1 LIIEENFANI
11 SFGPFPL
18 NSPFWKK
25 VEHKNIDNLFYEP
38 RIEIL
43 MRRVRDSIH
52 DYIDLDAL
60 ESSLVDTEPFQRLRW
75 IKQLG
80 SANLVYPGAN
90 HTRLEHSIGVSHL
103 AKQMASQSE
112 VPKDEINLVS
122 IAGLL
127 HDLGHSP
134 YSHLADELPFGKDHV
149 EVTQDIIKS
158 SKISDIFNDEGIDSS
173 EVCSLIKG
181 NHKYGSLIS
190 GDIDGDRLDYLIRD
204 SHYTG
209 VKTGVDTGRLVTKM
223 SFVEN
228 ELVIGES
235 SLPVVETFLTS
246 RSIMFPTV
254 YFHPFSRGA
263 ELMLARATTAA
274 IDKDSFSYDSFVS
287 FTDHKFLSE
296 LNLSGGL
303 SKKLVNDFEKRRI
316 TKRVVSLTKD
326 KTEEMGISK
335 SDVEDL
341 ESSIAEKLDIKPS
354 EIFMDLPPLK
364 VVPTMKV
371 KILKEDGTLD
381 YASNMSTITK
391 SLYEAQFDHWRCRI
405 YAPPEKSKQ
414 ALEVANR
421 ELGI

>member
-1 LIIEENFANI
+1 
-11 SFGPFPL
+11 
-18 NSPFWKK
+18 
-25 VEHKNIDNLFYEP
+25 
-38 RIEIL
+38 

-52 DYIDLDAL
+52 DYIDLNEL
-60 ESSLVDTEPFQRLRW
+60 ESSLVDTEPYQRLRW

-103 AKQMASQSE
+103 AKQMAIQSG
-112 VPKDEINLVS
+112 VPDDEMHLVS

-149 EVTQDIIKS
+149 EVTQDIIKDS
-158 SKISDIFNDEGIDSS
+158 QISEIFHKQGIETNEICD
-173 EVCSLIKG
+173 LIKG

-190 GDIDGDRLDYLIRD
+190 GDIDADRLDYLIRD

-209 VKTGVDTGRLVTKM
+209 VKTGVDTGRLITKM
-223 SFVEN
+223 SFSSN

-235 SLPVVETFLTS
+235 CLPVVETFLTS

-263 ELMLARATTAA
+263 ELMLARATKSA
-274 IDKDSFSYDSFVS
+274 IDGGNFSYEEFTSY
-287 FTDHKFLSE
+287 TDHTFLSK
-296 LNLSGGL
+296 LNLAGGL
-303 SKKLVNDFEKRRI
+303 SKNLVNDFEKRRI
-316 TKRVVSLTKD
+316 IKRAVSITKD
-326 KTEEMGISK
+326 ETEEMGITK
-335 SDVEDL
+335 SDIETL
-341 ESSIAEKLDIKPS
+341 ENSIAGKLDIESS

-364 VVPTMKV
+364 VVPAMKV

-391 SLYEAQFDHWRCRI
+391 SLYEAQFDHWRCRL
-405 YAPPEKSKQ
+405 YGPSKLSEQ
-414 ALEVANR
+414 VSKIAKR

>member
-1 LIIEENFANI
+1 M
-11 SFGPFPL
+11 
-18 NSPFWKK
+18 
-25 VEHKNIDNLFYEP
+25 NLVSS
-38 RIEIL
+38 IL

-52 DYIDLDAL
+52 DYIDLNEL
-60 ESSLVDTEPFQRLRW
+60 ESSLVDTEPYQRLRW

-103 AKQMASQSE
+103 AKQMAIQSG
-112 VPKDEINLVS
+112 VPDDEMHLVS

-149 EVTQDIIKS
+149 EVTQDIIKDS
-158 SKISDIFNDEGIDSS
+158 QISEIFHKQGIETNEICD
-173 EVCSLIKG
+173 LIKG

-190 GDIDGDRLDYLIRD
+190 GDIDADRLDYLIRD

-209 VKTGVDTGRLVTKM
+209 VKTGVDTGRLITKM
-223 SFVEN
+223 SFSSN

-235 SLPVVETFLTS
+235 CLPVVETFLTS

-263 ELMLARATTAA
+263 ELMLARATKSA
-274 IDKDSFSYDSFVS
+274 INGGNFSYEEFTSY
-287 FTDHKFLSE
+287 TDHTFLSK
-296 LNLSGGL
+296 LNLAGGL
-303 SKKLVNDFEKRRI
+303 SKNLVNDFEKRRI
-316 TKRVVSLTKD
+316 IKRAVSITKD
-326 KTEEMGISK
+326 ETEEMGITK
-335 SDVEDL
+335 SDIETL
-341 ESSIAEKLDIKPS
+341 ENSIAGKLDIESS

-364 VVPTMKV
+364 VVPAMKV

-391 SLYEAQFDHWRCRI
+391 SLYEAQFDHWRCRL
-405 YAPPEKSKQ
+405 YGPSKLSEQ
-414 ALEVANR
+414 VSKIAKR

>member
-1 LIIEENFANI
+1 
-11 SFGPFPL
+11 
-18 NSPFWKK
+18 
-25 VEHKNIDNLFYEP
+25 
-38 RIEIL
+38 

-52 DYIDLDAL
+52 DYIDLDEL

-75 IKQLG
+75 VKQLG

-103 AKQMASQSE
+103 VKQMASQSD
-112 VPKDEINLVS
+112 VPNDEISLVS
-122 IAGLL
+122 VAGLL

-134 YSHLADELPFGKDHV
+134 YSHLADVLPFGKDHV
-149 EVTQDIIKS
+149 EVTQDIINS
-158 SKISDIFNDEGIDSS
+158 SQISNIFREHGVDTN
-173 EVCSLIKG
+173 EVCNLIKG
-181 NHKYGSLIS
+181 DHKYGSLIS
-190 GDIDGDRLDYLIRD
+190 GDVDGDRLDYLTRD

-223 SFVEN
+223 SITDG

-235 SLPVVETFLTS
+235 GLPVVETFLTS

-274 IDKDSFSYDSFVS
+274 IDNEIFTYDSFVS

-296 LNLSGGL
+296 LNSAGGL
-303 SKKLVNDFEKRRI
+303 SQKLVNDFEKRHI
-316 TKRVVSLTKD
+316 TKRVVSITKD
-326 KTEEMGISK
+326 KTEEMGITNV
-335 SDVEDL
+335 DVADIEL
-341 ESSIAEKLDIKPS
+341 SIAQKLNIDSS
-354 EIFMDLPPLK
+354 EVFVDLPPSK
-364 VVPTMKV
+364 VVPDMKV

-381 YASNMSTITK
+381 YASNLSTITK
-391 SLYEAQFDHWRCRI
+391 NLYEAQFDHWRCRI
-405 YAPPEKSKQ
+405 YAPPKLSSQ
-414 ALEVANR
+414 ATEVANR

>member
-1 LIIEENFANI
+1 M
-11 SFGPFPL
+11 
-18 NSPFWKK
+18 
-25 VEHKNIDNLFYEP
+25 NLVSSE
-38 RIEIL
+38 L

-52 DYIDLDAL
+52 DYIDLDEL
-60 ESSLVDTEPFQRLRW
+60 ESSLVDTEPYQRLRW
-75 IKQLG
+75 VKQLG

-103 AKQMASQSE
+103 VKQMASQSD
-112 VPKDEINLVS
+112 VPKDEIPLVS
-122 IAGLL
+122 VAGLL

-149 EVTQDIIKS
+149 EVTQDIINS
-158 SKISDIFNDEGIDSS
+158 SQISDILSDQGLDIN
-173 EVCSLIKG
+173 EVCNLIKG
-181 NHKYGSLIS
+181 DHKYGSLIS
-190 GDIDGDRLDYLIRD
+190 GDIDGDRLDYLMRD

-223 SFVEN
+223 SIADN

-235 SLPVVETFLTS
+235 GLPVVETFLTS

-274 IDKDSFSYDSFVS
+274 IDNDVFTYDSFVS

-296 LNLSGGL
+296 LNLAGGL
-303 SKKLVNDFEKRRI
+303 SQKLVNDFEKRNI
-316 TKRVVSLTKD
+316 TKRVVSITKD

-335 SDVEDL
+335 LDVEDL
-341 ESSIAEKLDIKPS
+341 ELSIAQKLDIDS
-354 EIFMDLPPLK
+354 SQIFMDLPPLK
-364 VVPTMKV
+364 VVPAMKV
-371 KILKEDGTLD
+371 KILKEDGNLD

-405 YAPPEKSKQ
+405 YAPSKLSDQ
-414 ALEVANR
+414 ASEVASR

>member
-1 LIIEENFANI
+1 M
-11 SFGPFPL
+11 
-18 NSPFWKK
+18 
-25 VEHKNIDNLFYEP
+25 NLVSS
-38 RIEIL
+38 IL

-52 DYIDLDAL
+52 DYIDLDDL
-60 ESSLVDTEPFQRLRW
+60 ESSLVDTEPYQRLRW

-103 AKQMASQSE
+103 SKQMAIQSG
-112 VPKDEINLVS
+112 VPNDEIHLIS

-149 EVTQDIIKS
+149 EVTQDIINDS
-158 SKISDIFNDEGIDSS
+158 QISDIFHKQGIDTN
-173 EVCSLIKG
+173 EICNLIKG

-209 VKTGVDTGRLVTKM
+209 VKTGVDAGRLITKM
-223 SFVEN
+223 SFSNN

-235 SLPVVETFLTS
+235 GLPVVETFLTS

-263 ELMLARATTAA
+263 ELMLARATKSA
-274 IDKDSFSYDSFVS
+274 INADNFSYEEFVS
-287 FTDHKFLSE
+287 YTDHKFLSE
-296 LNLSGGL
+296 LNLAGGL
-303 SKKLVNDFEKRRI
+303 SEKLVNNFEKRHI
-316 TKRVVSLTKD
+316 IKRAVSITKD
-326 KTEEMGISK
+326 KTEEMGITK
-335 SDVEDL
+335 SDIETL
-341 ESSIAEKLDIKPS
+341 EASIASKLDINSS

-364 VVPTMKV
+364 VVPAMKV

-405 YAPPEKSKQ
+405 YGPSILSDQVSKI
-414 ALEVANR
+414 AER

>member
-1 LIIEENFANI
+1 M
-11 SFGPFPL
+11 
-18 NSPFWKK
+18 
-25 VEHKNIDNLFYEP
+25 NLVSSE
-38 RIEIL
+38 L

-52 DYIDLDAL
+52 DYIDLDEL
-60 ESSLVDTEPFQRLRW
+60 ESSLVDTEPYQRLRW

-103 AKQMASQSE
+103 VKQMASQSD
-112 VPKDEINLVS
+112 VPKDEIPLVS

-149 EVTQDIIKS
+149 EVTQDIINS
-158 SKISDIFNDEGIDSS
+158 SQISDILSDQGLDIN
-173 EVCSLIKG
+173 EVCNLIKG
-181 NHKYGSLIS
+181 DHKYGSLIS
-190 GDIDGDRLDYLIRD
+190 GDIDGDRLDYLMRD

-223 SFVEN
+223 SITDN

-235 SLPVVETFLTS
+235 GLPVVETFLTS

-263 ELMLARATTAA
+263 ELMLARATSAA
-274 IDKDSFSYDSFVS
+274 IDNDVFTYDSFVS

-296 LNLSGGL
+296 LNLAGGL
-303 SKKLVNDFEKRRI
+303 SQKLVNDFEKRNI
-316 TKRVVSLTKD
+316 TKRVVSITKD

-341 ESSIAEKLDIKPS
+341 ELSIAQKLDIDS
-354 EIFMDLPPLK
+354 SQIFMDLPPFK
-364 VVPTMKV
+364 VVPAMKV

-405 YAPPEKSKQ
+405 YAPSKLSVQ
-414 ALEVANR
+414 ATEVASR

>member
-1 LIIEENFANI
+1 M
-11 SFGPFPL
+11 
-18 NSPFWKK
+18 
-25 VEHKNIDNLFYEP
+25 NLVSSE
-38 RIEIL
+38 L

-52 DYIDLDAL
+52 DYIDLDEL
-60 ESSLVDTEPFQRLRW
+60 ESSLVDTEPYQRLRW

-103 AKQMASQSE
+103 VKQMASQSD
-112 VPKDEINLVS
+112 VPKDEIPLVS
-122 IAGLL
+122 VAGLL

-149 EVTQDIIKS
+149 EVTQDIINS
-158 SKISDIFNDEGIDSS
+158 SQISDILSDQGLDIN
-173 EVCSLIKG
+173 EVCNLIKG
-181 NHKYGSLIS
+181 DHKYGSLIS
-190 GDIDGDRLDYLIRD
+190 GDIDGDCLDYLMRD

-223 SFVEN
+223 SIADN

-235 SLPVVETFLTS
+235 GLPVVETFLTS

-263 ELMLARATTAA
+263 ELMLARATSAA
-274 IDKDSFSYDSFVS
+274 IDNDVFTYDSFVS

-296 LNLSGGL
+296 LNLAGGL
-303 SKKLVNDFEKRRI
+303 PQKLVNDFEKRNI
-316 TKRVVSLTKD
+316 TKRVVSITKD

-341 ESSIAEKLDIKPS
+341 ELSIAQKLDIDS
-354 EIFMDLPPLK
+354 SQIFMDLPPLK
-364 VVPTMKV
+364 VVPAMKV

-405 YAPPEKSKQ
+405 YAPSKLSVQ
-414 ALEVANR
+414 ATEVANR

>member
-1 LIIEENFANI
+1 M
-11 SFGPFPL
+11 
-18 NSPFWKK
+18 
-25 VEHKNIDNLFYEP
+25 NLVSSE
-38 RIEIL
+38 L

-52 DYIDLDAL
+52 DYIDLDEL
-60 ESSLVDTEPFQRLRW
+60 ESSLVDTEPYQRLRW

-103 AKQMASQSE
+103 VKQMASQSD
-112 VPKDEINLVS
+112 VPKDEIPLVS

-149 EVTQDIIKS
+149 EVTQDIINS
-158 SKISDIFNDEGIDSS
+158 SQISDILSDQGLDIN
-173 EVCSLIKG
+173 EVCNLIKG
-181 NHKYGSLIS
+181 DHKYGSLIS
-190 GDIDGDRLDYLIRD
+190 GDIDGDRLDYLMRD

-223 SFVEN
+223 SISDN

-235 SLPVVETFLTS
+235 GLPVVETFLTS

-274 IDKDSFSYDSFVS
+274 IDNDVFTYDSFVS

-296 LNLSGGL
+296 LNLAGGL
-303 SKKLVNDFEKRRI
+303 SQKLVNDFEKRNI
-316 TKRVVSLTKD
+316 TKRVVSITKD

-341 ESSIAEKLDIKPS
+341 ELSIAQKLDIES
-354 EIFMDLPPLK
+354 SQIFMDLPPFK
-364 VVPTMKV
+364 VVPAMKV
-371 KILKEDGTLD
+371 KILKEDGNLD

-405 YAPPEKSKQ
+405 YAPSKMSDR
-414 ALEVANR
+414 ATEIASR

>member
-1 LIIEENFANI
+1 M
-11 SFGPFPL
+11 
-18 NSPFWKK
+18 
-25 VEHKNIDNLFYEP
+25 NLVSS
-38 RIEIL
+38 IL

-52 DYIDLDAL
+52 DYIDLDDL
-60 ESSLVDTEPFQRLRW
+60 ESSLVDTEPYQRLRW

-103 AKQMASQSE
+103 AKQMAIQSE
-112 VPKDEINLVS
+112 VPDDEIHLVS

-149 EVTQDIIKS
+149 EVTQDIVNDS
-158 SKISDIFNDEGIDSS
+158 QISDIFHKQGIETNEICD
-173 EVCSLIKG
+173 LIKG

-209 VKTGVDTGRLVTKM
+209 VKTGVDTGRLITKM
-223 SFVEN
+223 SFSNN

-263 ELMLARATTAA
+263 ELMLARATKSA
-274 IDKDSFSYDSFVS
+274 INGSHFSYDEFISY
-287 FTDHKFLSE
+287 TDHKFLSE
-296 LNLSGGL
+296 LNLAGGL
-303 SKKLVNDFEKRRI
+303 SKKLVNNFEKRHI
-316 TKRVVSLTKD
+316 IKRAVSITKD
-326 KTEEMGISK
+326 KTEEMGITK
-335 SDVEDL
+335 SDIEAL
-341 ESSIAEKLDIKPS
+341 ETSIANKLDIDSS

-364 VVPTMKV
+364 VVPAMKV

-405 YAPPEKSKQ
+405 YGPSKLSDQ
-414 ALEVANR
+414 VSKIAEQ

>member
-1 LIIEENFANI
+1 M
-11 SFGPFPL
+11 
-18 NSPFWKK
+18 
-25 VEHKNIDNLFYEP
+25 NLVSS
-38 RIEIL
+38 IL

-52 DYIDLDAL
+52 DYIDLDEL
-60 ESSLVDTEPFQRLRW
+60 ESSLVDTEPYQRLRW

-103 AKQMASQSE
+103 AKQMAIQSE
-112 VPKDEINLVS
+112 VPDDEIHLVS

-149 EVTQDIIKS
+149 EVTQDIVNDS
-158 SKISDIFNDEGIDSS
+158 QISDIFHKQGIETNEICD
-173 EVCSLIKG
+173 LIKG

-209 VKTGVDTGRLVTKM
+209 VKTGVDTGRLITKM
-223 SFVEN
+223 SFSNN

-263 ELMLARATTAA
+263 ELMLARATKST
-274 IDKDSFSYDSFVS
+274 INGSHFSYDEFISY
-287 FTDHKFLSE
+287 TDHKFLSE
-296 LNLSGGL
+296 LNLAGGL
-303 SKKLVNDFEKRRI
+303 SKKLVNNFEKRHI
-316 TKRVVSLTKD
+316 IKRAVSITKD
-326 KTEEMGISK
+326 KTEEMGITK
-335 SDVEDL
+335 SDIEAL
-341 ESSIAEKLDIKPS
+341 ETSIANKLDIDSS

-364 VVPTMKV
+364 VVPAMKV

-405 YAPPEKSKQ
+405 YGPSKLSDQ
-414 ALEVANR
+414 VSKIAEQ

>member
-1 LIIEENFANI
+1 M
-11 SFGPFPL
+11 
-18 NSPFWKK
+18 
-25 VEHKNIDNLFYEP
+25 NLVSSE
-38 RIEIL
+38 L

-52 DYIDLDAL
+52 DYIDLDDL
-60 ESSLVDTEPFQRLRW
+60 ESSLVDTEPYQRLRW

-103 AKQMASQSE
+103 VKQMASQSD
-112 VPKDEINLVS
+112 VPKDEIPLVS

-149 EVTQDIIKS
+149 EVTQDIINS
-158 SKISDIFNDEGIDSS
+158 SQISDILSDQGLDIN
-173 EVCSLIKG
+173 EVCNLIKG
-181 NHKYGSLIS
+181 DHKYGSLIS
-190 GDIDGDRLDYLIRD
+190 GDIDGDRLDYLMRD

-223 SFVEN
+223 SIADN

-235 SLPVVETFLTS
+235 GLPVVETFLTS

-263 ELMLARATTAA
+263 ELMLARATSAA
-274 IDKDSFSYDSFVS
+274 IDNDVFTYDSFVS

-296 LNLSGGL
+296 LNLAGGL
-303 SKKLVNDFEKRRI
+303 PQKLVNDFEKRNI
-316 TKRVVSLTKD
+316 TKRVVSITKD

-341 ESSIAEKLDIKPS
+341 ELSIAQKLDIDS
-354 EIFMDLPPLK
+354 SQIFMDLPPLK
-364 VVPTMKV
+364 VVPAMKV

-405 YAPPEKSKQ
+405 YAPSKLSVQ
-414 ALEVANR
+414 ATEVANR

>member
-1 LIIEENFANI
+1 M
-11 SFGPFPL
+11 
-18 NSPFWKK
+18 
-25 VEHKNIDNLFYEP
+25 NLVSSE
-38 RIEIL
+38 L

-52 DYIDLDAL
+52 DYIDLDEL
-60 ESSLVDTEPFQRLRW
+60 ESSLVDTEPYQRLRW

-103 AKQMASQSE
+103 VKQMASQSD
-112 VPKDEINLVS
+112 VPKDEIPLVS

-149 EVTQDIIKS
+149 EVTQDIINS
-158 SKISDIFNDEGIDSS
+158 SQISDILSDQGLDIN
-173 EVCSLIKG
+173 EVCNLIKG
-181 NHKYGSLIS
+181 DHKYGSLIS
-190 GDIDGDRLDYLIRD
+190 GDIDGDRLDYLMRD

-223 SFVEN
+223 SISDN

-235 SLPVVETFLTS
+235 GLPVVETFLTS

-274 IDKDSFSYDSFVS
+274 IDNDVFTYDSFVS

-296 LNLSGGL
+296 LNLAGGL
-303 SKKLVNDFEKRRI
+303 SQKLVNDFEKRNI
-316 TKRVVSLTKD
+316 TKRVISITKD

-341 ESSIAEKLDIKPS
+341 EQSIAQKLDIDS
-354 EIFMDLPPLK
+354 SQIFMDLPPFK
-364 VVPTMKV
+364 VVPAMKV

-405 YAPPEKSKQ
+405 YAPSKLSDR
-414 ALEVANR
+414 ASEIASR

>member
-1 LIIEENFANI
+1 M
-11 SFGPFPL
+11 
-18 NSPFWKK
+18 
-25 VEHKNIDNLFYEP
+25 NLVSRE
-38 RIEIL
+38 L

-52 DYIDLDAL
+52 DYIDLDDL
-60 ESSLVDTEPFQRLRW
+60 ESSLVDTQPYQRLRW

-103 AKQMASQSE
+103 AKQMASQSG
-112 VPKDEINLVS
+112 VSRDEIHLLS

-149 EVTQDIIKS
+149 EVTQDIIRN
-158 SKISDIFNDEGIDSS
+158 SKISDIFYDEGINVK
-173 EVCSLIKG
+173 EICNLIRG
-181 NHKYGSLIS
+181 DHKYGSLIS
-190 GDIDGDRLDYLIRD
+190 GDIDGDRLDYLMRD

-223 SFVEN
+223 SILDN

-235 SLPVVETFLTS
+235 GLPVVETFLTS

-274 IDKDSFSYDSFVS
+274 IANNSFSYESFVS
-287 FTDHKFLSE
+287 FTDHRFLSE
-296 LNLSGGL
+296 LDSAGNL
-303 SKKLVNDFEKRRI
+303 SKKLVNDFENRRI
-316 TKRVVSLTKD
+316 IKRVVSLTKD
-326 KTEEMGISK
+326 ETEEMGISK
-335 SDVEDL
+335 SDIETL
-341 ESSIAEKLDIKPS
+341 ESSIAEKLDIEPS
-354 EIFMDLPPLK
+354 EIFMDMPPLK
-364 VVPTMKV
+364 VVPAMKV

-405 YAPPEKSKQ
+405 YAPPKMSKQ
-414 ALEVANR
+414 ASEVAKR

>member
-1 LIIEENFANI
+1 M
-11 SFGPFPL
+11 
-18 NSPFWKK
+18 
-25 VEHKNIDNLFYEP
+25 NLVSS
-38 RIEIL
+38 IL

-52 DYIDLDAL
+52 DYIDLDDL
-60 ESSLVDTEPFQRLRW
+60 ESSLVDTDPYQRLRW

-103 AKQMASQSE
+103 SKQMAIQSG
-112 VPKDEINLVS
+112 VPNDEIHLIS

-149 EVTQDIIKS
+149 EVTQDIINDS
-158 SKISDIFNDEGIDSS
+158 QISDIFHKQGIDTN
-173 EVCSLIKG
+173 EICNLIKG

-209 VKTGVDTGRLVTKM
+209 VKTGVDAGRLITKM
-223 SFVEN
+223 SFSNN

-235 SLPVVETFLTS
+235 GLPVVETFLTS

-263 ELMLARATTAA
+263 ELMLARATKSA
-274 IDKDSFSYDSFVS
+274 INADNFSYEEFVS
-287 FTDHKFLSE
+287 YTDHKFLSE
-296 LNLSGGL
+296 LNLAGGL
-303 SKKLVNDFEKRRI
+303 SEKLVNNFEKRHI
-316 TKRVVSLTKD
+316 IKRAVSITKD
-326 KTEEMGISK
+326 KTEEMGITK
-335 SDVEDL
+335 SDIETL
-341 ESSIAEKLDIKPS
+341 EASIASKLDINSS

-364 VVPTMKV
+364 VVPAMKV

-405 YAPPEKSKQ
+405 YGPSRLSDQVSKI
-414 ALEVANR
+414 AER

>member
-1 LIIEENFANI
+1 
-11 SFGPFPL
+11 
-18 NSPFWKK
+18 
-25 VEHKNIDNLFYEP
+25 
-38 RIEIL
+38 

-52 DYIDLDAL
+52 DYIDLDEL
-60 ESSLVDTEPFQRLRW
+60 ESSLVDTEPYQRLRW

-103 AKQMASQSE
+103 AKQMAIQSE
-112 VPKDEINLVS
+112 VPDDEIHLVS

-149 EVTQDIIKS
+149 EVTQDIVNDS
-158 SKISDIFNDEGIDSS
+158 QISDIFHKQGIETNEICD
-173 EVCSLIKG
+173 LIKG

-209 VKTGVDTGRLVTKM
+209 VKTGVDTGRLITKM
-223 SFVEN
+223 SFSNN

-263 ELMLARATTAA
+263 ELMLARATKSA
-274 IDKDSFSYDSFVS
+274 INGSHFSYDEFISY
-287 FTDHKFLSE
+287 TDHKFLSE
-296 LNLSGGL
+296 LNLAGGL
-303 SKKLVNDFEKRRI
+303 SKKLVNNFEKRHI
-316 TKRVVSLTKD
+316 IKRAVSITKD
-326 KTEEMGISK
+326 KTEEMGITK
-335 SDVEDL
+335 SDIEAL
-341 ESSIAEKLDIKPS
+341 ETSIANKLDIDSS

-364 VVPTMKV
+364 VVPAMKV

-405 YAPPEKSKQ
+405 YGPSKLSDQ
-414 ALEVANR
+414 VSKIAEQ

>member
-1 LIIEENFANI
+1 M
-11 SFGPFPL
+11 
-18 NSPFWKK
+18 
-25 VEHKNIDNLFYEP
+25 NLVSRE
-38 RIEIL
+38 L

-52 DYIDLDAL
+52 DYIDLDEL
-60 ESSLVDTEPFQRLRW
+60 ESSLVDTQPYQRLRW

-90 HTRLEHSIGVSHL
+90 HTRLEHCIGVSHL
-103 AKQMASQSE
+103 AKQMASQSG
-112 VPKDEINLVS
+112 VSKDEIHLLS

-149 EVTQDIIKS
+149 AVTQDIIRN
-158 SKISDIFNDEGIDSS
+158 SKISDIFHNEGINVK
-173 EVCSLIKG
+173 EICNLIRG
-181 NHKYGSLIS
+181 DHKYGSLIS
-190 GDIDGDRLDYLIRD
+190 GDIDGDRLDYLMRD

-209 VKTGVDTGRLVTKM
+209 VKTGVDTGRLITKM
-223 SFVEN
+223 SILDN

-235 SLPVVETFLTS
+235 GLPVVETFLTS

-263 ELMLARATTAA
+263 ELMLARATTSA
-274 IDKDSFSYDSFVS
+274 IANDCFSYESFVS

-296 LNLSGGL
+296 LDSAGNL
-303 SKKLVNDFEKRRI
+303 SKKLVNDFENRRI

-326 KTEEMGISK
+326 ETEEMGISK
-335 SDVEDL
+335 SDVETL
-341 ESSIAEKLDIKPS
+341 ESSIAGKLDIETS
-354 EIFMDLPPLK
+354 EIFMDLPPFK
-364 VVPTMKV
+364 VVPEMKV

-405 YAPPEKSKQ
+405 YAPPKISIQ
-414 ALEVANR
+414 ASEVAKR

>member
-1 LIIEENFANI
+1 M
-11 SFGPFPL
+11 
-18 NSPFWKK
+18 
-25 VEHKNIDNLFYEP
+25 NLVSSEM
-38 RIEIL
+38 

-52 DYIDLDAL
+52 DYIDLDDL
-60 ESSLVDTEPFQRLRW
+60 ESSLVDTEPYQRLRW

-103 AKQMASQSE
+103 VKQMASQSD
-112 VPKDEINLVS
+112 VPKDEIPLVS
-122 IAGLL
+122 VAGLL

-149 EVTQDIIKS
+149 EVTQDIINS
-158 SKISDIFNDEGIDSS
+158 SQISDILSDQGLDIN
-173 EVCSLIKG
+173 EVCNLIKG
-181 NHKYGSLIS
+181 DHKYGSLIS
-190 GDIDGDRLDYLIRD
+190 GDIDGDRLDYLMRD

-223 SFVEN
+223 SIADN

-235 SLPVVETFLTS
+235 GLPVVETFLTS

-263 ELMLARATTAA
+263 ELMLARATSVA
-274 IDKDSFSYDSFVS
+274 IDNDVFTYDSFVS

-296 LNLSGGL
+296 LNLAGGL
-303 SKKLVNDFEKRRI
+303 PQKLVNDFEKRNI
-316 TKRVVSLTKD
+316 TKRVVSITKD

-341 ESSIAEKLDIKPS
+341 ELSIAQKLDIDS
-354 EIFMDLPPLK
+354 SQIFMDLPPLK
-364 VVPTMKV
+364 VVPAMKV

-405 YAPPEKSKQ
+405 YAPSKLSVQ
-414 ALEVANR
+414 ATEVANR

>member
-1 LIIEENFANI
+1 M
-11 SFGPFPL
+11 
-18 NSPFWKK
+18 
-25 VEHKNIDNLFYEP
+25 NLVSS
-38 RIEIL
+38 IL

-52 DYIDLDAL
+52 DYIDLDEL
-60 ESSLVDTEPFQRLRW
+60 ESSLVDTEPYQRLRW

-103 AKQMASQSE
+103 AKQMAIQSE
-112 VPKDEINLVS
+112 VPDDEIHLVS

-149 EVTQDIIKS
+149 EVTQDIVNDS
-158 SKISDIFNDEGIDSS
+158 QISDIFHKQGIETNEICD
-173 EVCSLIKG
+173 LIKG

-209 VKTGVDTGRLVTKM
+209 VKTGVDTGRLITKM
-223 SFVEN
+223 SFSNN

-263 ELMLARATTAA
+263 ELMLARATKSA
-274 IDKDSFSYDSFVS
+274 INGSHFSYDEFISY
-287 FTDHKFLSE
+287 TDHKFLSE
-296 LNLSGGL
+296 LNLAGGL
-303 SKKLVNDFEKRRI
+303 SKKLVNNFEKRHI
-316 TKRVVSLTKD
+316 IKRAVSITKD
-326 KTEEMGISK
+326 KTEEMGITK
-335 SDVEDL
+335 SDIEAL
-341 ESSIAEKLDIKPS
+341 ETSIANKLDIHSS

-364 VVPTMKV
+364 VVPAMKV

-405 YAPPEKSKQ
+405 YGPSKLSDQ
-414 ALEVANR
+414 VSKIAEQ

>member
-1 LIIEENFANI
+1 M
-11 SFGPFPL
+11 
-18 NSPFWKK
+18 
-25 VEHKNIDNLFYEP
+25 NLVSS
-38 RIEIL
+38 IL

-52 DYIDLDAL
+52 DYIDLNEL
-60 ESSLVDTEPFQRLRW
+60 ESSLVDTEPYQRLRW

-103 AKQMASQSE
+103 AKQMAIQSG
-112 VPKDEINLVS
+112 VPDDEMHLVS

-149 EVTQDIIKS
+149 EVTQDIIKDS
-158 SKISDIFNDEGIDSS
+158 QISEIFHKQGIETNEICD
-173 EVCSLIKG
+173 LIKG

-190 GDIDGDRLDYLIRD
+190 GDIDADRLDYLIRD

-209 VKTGVDTGRLVTKM
+209 VKTGVDTGRLITKM
-223 SFVEN
+223 SFSSN

-235 SLPVVETFLTS
+235 CLPVVETFLTS

-263 ELMLARATTAA
+263 ELMLARATKSA
-274 IDKDSFSYDSFVS
+274 IDGGNFSYEEFTSY
-287 FTDHKFLSE
+287 TDHTFLSK
-296 LNLSGGL
+296 LNLAGGL
-303 SKKLVNDFEKRRI
+303 SKNLVNDFEKRRI
-316 TKRVVSLTKD
+316 IKRAVSITKD
-326 KTEEMGISK
+326 ETEEMGITK
-335 SDVEDL
+335 SDIETL
-341 ESSIAEKLDIKPS
+341 ENSIAGKLDIESS

-364 VVPTMKV
+364 VVPAMKV

-391 SLYEAQFDHWRCRI
+391 SLYEAQFDHWRCRL
-405 YAPPEKSKQ
+405 YGPSKLSEQ
-414 ALEVANR
+414 VSKIAKR

>member
-1 LIIEENFANI
+1 
-11 SFGPFPL
+11 
-18 NSPFWKK
+18 
-25 VEHKNIDNLFYEP
+25 
-38 RIEIL
+38 

-52 DYIDLDAL
+52 DYIDLDDL
-60 ESSLVDTEPFQRLRW
+60 ESSLVDTEPYQRLRW

-103 AKQMASQSE
+103 VKQMASQSD
-112 VPKDEINLVS
+112 VPKDEIPLVS
-122 IAGLL
+122 VAGLL

-149 EVTQDIIKS
+149 EVTQDIINS
-158 SKISDIFNDEGIDSS
+158 SQISDILSDQGLDIN
-173 EVCSLIKG
+173 EVCNLIKG
-181 NHKYGSLIS
+181 DHKYGSLIS
-190 GDIDGDRLDYLIRD
+190 GDIDGDRLDYLMRD

-223 SFVEN
+223 SIADN

-235 SLPVVETFLTS
+235 GLPVVETFLTS

-263 ELMLARATTAA
+263 ELMLARATSAA
-274 IDKDSFSYDSFVS
+274 IDNGVFTYDSFVS

-296 LNLSGGL
+296 LNLAGGL
-303 SKKLVNDFEKRRI
+303 PQKLVNDFEKRNI
-316 TKRVVSLTKD
+316 TKRVVSITKD

-341 ESSIAEKLDIKPS
+341 ELSIAQKLDIDS
-354 EIFMDLPPLK
+354 SQIFMDLPPLK
-364 VVPTMKV
+364 VVPAMKV

-405 YAPPEKSKQ
+405 YAPSKLSVQ
-414 ALEVANR
+414 ATEVANR

>member
-1 LIIEENFANI
+1 M
-11 SFGPFPL
+11 
-18 NSPFWKK
+18 
-25 VEHKNIDNLFYEP
+25 NLVSRE
-38 RIEIL
+38 L

-52 DYIDLDAL
+52 DYIDLDDL
-60 ESSLVDTEPFQRLRW
+60 ESSLVDTQPYQRLRW

-103 AKQMASQSE
+103 AKQMASHSG
-112 VPKDEINLVS
+112 VSKDEIHLVS

-149 EVTQDIIKS
+149 EVTQDIIRN
-158 SKISDIFNDEGIDSS
+158 SKISDIFHDEGINVK
-173 EVCSLIKG
+173 EICNLIKG
-181 NHKYGSLIS
+181 DHKYGSLIS
-190 GDIDGDRLDYLIRD
+190 GDIDGDRLDYLMRD

-223 SFVEN
+223 SISDN
-228 ELVIGES
+228 DLVIGES
-235 SLPVVETFLTS
+235 GLPVVETFLTS

-263 ELMLARATTAA
+263 ELMLARATMAA
-274 IDKDSFSYDSFVS
+274 ISNDSFSYESFVS

-296 LNLSGGL
+296 LDSAGNL
-303 SKKLVNDFEKRRI
+303 SKKLVNDFENRRI

-326 KTEEMGISK
+326 ETEEMGISK
-335 SDVEDL
+335 SDVETL
-341 ESSIAEKLDIKPS
+341 ESSIAEKLDIEPS
-354 EIFMDLPPLK
+354 EIFMDLPPFK
-364 VVPTMKV
+364 VVPEMKV

-405 YAPPEKSKQ
+405 YAPPEMSSQ
-414 ALEVANR
+414 ASEVAKR

>member
-1 LIIEENFANI
+1 M
-11 SFGPFPL
+11 
-18 NSPFWKK
+18 
-25 VEHKNIDNLFYEP
+25 NLVSS
-38 RIEIL
+38 IL

-52 DYIDLDAL
+52 DYIDLDEL
-60 ESSLVDTEPFQRLRW
+60 ESSLVDTEPYQRLRW

-103 AKQMASQSE
+103 AKQMAIQSE
-112 VPKDEINLVS
+112 VPDDEIHLVS

-149 EVTQDIIKS
+149 EVTQDIVNDS
-158 SKISDIFNDEGIDSS
+158 QISDIFHKQGIETNEICD
-173 EVCSLIKG
+173 LIKG

-209 VKTGVDTGRLVTKM
+209 VKTGVDTGRLITKM
-223 SFVEN
+223 SFSNN

-263 ELMLARATTAA
+263 ELMLARATKSA
-274 IDKDSFSYDSFVS
+274 INGSHFSYDEFISYI
-287 FTDHKFLSE
+287 DHKFLSE
-296 LNLSGGL
+296 LNLAGGL
-303 SKKLVNDFEKRRI
+303 SKKLVNNFEKRHI
-316 TKRVVSLTKD
+316 IKRAVSITKD
-326 KTEEMGISK
+326 KTEEMGITK
-335 SDVEDL
+335 SDIEAL
-341 ESSIAEKLDIKPS
+341 ETSIANKLDIDSS

-364 VVPTMKV
+364 VVPAMKV

-405 YAPPEKSKQ
+405 YGPSKLSDQ
-414 ALEVANR
+414 VSKIAEQ

>member
-1 LIIEENFANI
+1 M
-11 SFGPFPL
+11 
-18 NSPFWKK
+18 
-25 VEHKNIDNLFYEP
+25 NLVSS
-38 RIEIL
+38 IL

-52 DYIDLDAL
+52 DYIDLDEL
-60 ESSLVDTEPFQRLRW
+60 ESSLVDTEPYQRLRW

-103 AKQMASQSE
+103 AKQMAIQSE
-112 VPKDEINLVS
+112 VPDDEIHLVS

-149 EVTQDIIKS
+149 EVTQDIVNDS
-158 SKISDIFNDEGIDSS
+158 QISDIFHKQGIETNEICD
-173 EVCSLIKG
+173 LIKG

-209 VKTGVDTGRLVTKM
+209 VKTGVDTGRLITKM
-223 SFVEN
+223 SFSNN

-235 SLPVVETFLTS
+235 GLPVVETFLTS

-263 ELMLARATTAA
+263 ELMLARATKSA
-274 IDKDSFSYDSFVS
+274 INGSHFSYDEFISY
-287 FTDHKFLSE
+287 TDHKFLSE
-296 LNLSGGL
+296 LNLAGGL
-303 SKKLVNDFEKRRI
+303 SKKLVNNFEKRHI
-316 TKRVVSLTKD
+316 IKRAVSITKD
-326 KTEEMGISK
+326 KTEEMGITK
-335 SDVEDL
+335 SDIEAL
-341 ESSIAEKLDIKPS
+341 ETSIANKLDIDSS

-364 VVPTMKV
+364 VVPAMKV

-405 YAPPEKSKQ
+405 YGPSKLSDQ
-414 ALEVANR
+414 VSKIAER

>member
-1 LIIEENFANI
+1 
-11 SFGPFPL
+11 
-18 NSPFWKK
+18 
-25 VEHKNIDNLFYEP
+25 
-38 RIEIL
+38 

-52 DYIDLDAL
+52 DYIDLDEL

-75 IKQLG
+75 VKQLG

-103 AKQMASQSE
+103 VKQMASQSD
-112 VPKDEINLVS
+112 VPNDEISLVS
-122 IAGLL
+122 VAGLL

-134 YSHLADELPFGKDHV
+134 YSHLADVLPFGKDHV
-149 EVTQDIIKS
+149 EVTQDIINS
-158 SKISDIFNDEGIDSS
+158 SQISNIFHEHGVDTN
-173 EVCSLIKG
+173 EVCNLIKG
-181 NHKYGSLIS
+181 DHKYGSLIS
-190 GDIDGDRLDYLIRD
+190 GDVDGDRLDYLTRD

-223 SFVEN
+223 SITDG

-235 SLPVVETFLTS
+235 GLPVVETFLTS

-274 IDKDSFSYDSFVS
+274 IDNEIFTYDSFVS

-296 LNLSGGL
+296 LNSAGGL
-303 SKKLVNDFEKRRI
+303 SQKLVNDFEKRHI
-316 TKRVVSLTKD
+316 TKRVLSITKD
-326 KTEEMGISK
+326 KTEEMGITNA
-335 SDVEDL
+335 DVADIEL
-341 ESSIAEKLDIKPS
+341 SIAQKLNIDSS
-354 EIFMDLPPLK
+354 EVFMDLPPLK
-364 VVPTMKV
+364 VVPDMKV

-381 YASNMSTITK
+381 YASNLSTITK
-391 SLYEAQFDHWRCRI
+391 NLYEAQFDHWRCRI
-405 YAPPEKSKQ
+405 YAPPKLSSQ
-414 ALEVANR
+414 ATEVANR

>member
-1 LIIEENFANI
+1 M
-11 SFGPFPL
+11 
-18 NSPFWKK
+18 
-25 VEHKNIDNLFYEP
+25 NLVSS
-38 RIEIL
+38 IL

-52 DYIDLDAL
+52 DYIDLNEL
-60 ESSLVDTEPFQRLRW
+60 ESSLVDTEPYQRLRW

-103 AKQMASQSE
+103 AKQMAIQSG
-112 VPKDEINLVS
+112 VPDDEMHLVS

-149 EVTQDIIKS
+149 EVTQDIIKDS
-158 SKISDIFNDEGIDSS
+158 QISEIFHKQGIETNEICD
-173 EVCSLIKG
+173 LIKG

-190 GDIDGDRLDYLIRD
+190 GDIDADRLDYLIRD

-209 VKTGVDTGRLVTKM
+209 VKTGVDTGRLITKM
-223 SFVEN
+223 SFSSN

-235 SLPVVETFLTS
+235 CLPVVETFLTS

-263 ELMLARATTAA
+263 ELMLARATKSA
-274 IDKDSFSYDSFVS
+274 INGGNFSYEEFTSY
-287 FTDHKFLSE
+287 TDHTFLSK
-296 LNLSGGL
+296 LNLAGGL
-303 SKKLVNDFEKRRI
+303 SKNLVNDFEKRRI
-316 TKRVVSLTKD
+316 IKRAVSITKD
-326 KTEEMGISK
+326 ETEEMGITK
-335 SDVEDL
+335 SDIETL
-341 ESSIAEKLDIKPS
+341 ENSIAGKLEIESS

-405 YAPPEKSKQ
+405 YGPSKLSEQ
-414 ALEVANR
+414 VSKIAKR

>member
-1 LIIEENFANI
+1 M
-11 SFGPFPL
+11 
-18 NSPFWKK
+18 
-25 VEHKNIDNLFYEP
+25 NLVSS
-38 RIEIL
+38 RL

-52 DYIDLDAL
+52 DYIDLNLL
-60 ESSLVDTEPFQRLRW
+60 ESSLVDTKPFQRLRW

-90 HTRLEHSIGVSHL
+90 HTRFEHSLGTSHL
-103 AKQMASQSE
+103 ASQMANQAD
-112 VPKDEINLVS
+112 VPKDEIDLVS

-149 EVTQDIIKS
+149 DVTQDIIKS
-158 SKISDIFNDEGIDSS
+158 GQISEIFNVEGIDSN
-173 EVCSLIKG
+173 EICNIIKG

-190 GDIDGDRLDYLIRD
+190 GDIDADRLDYLIRD

-209 VKTGVDTGRLVTKM
+209 VKTGVDTGRLITKM
-223 SFVEN
+223 SIKDN
-228 ELVIGES
+228 ELVIDES

-263 ELMLARATTAA
+263 ELMLARATKMA
-274 IDKDSFSYDSFVS
+274 INENNFSYNDFISY
-287 FTDHKFLSE
+287 TDHKFLSE
-296 LNLSGGL
+296 LNLAGGV
-303 SKKLVNDFEKRRI
+303 SKKLVNNFENREI
-316 TKRVVSLTKD
+316 IKRVVSITKD
-326 KTEEMGISK
+326 ETEEMGITK

-341 ESSIAEKLDIKPS
+341 ELAIAEKLEIHTS

-364 VVPTMKV
+364 VVSAMKV

-391 SLYEAQFDHWRCRI
+391 NLYEAQFDHWRCRI
-405 YAPPEKSKQ
+405 YAPSKLSSQ
-414 ALEVANR
+414 ASKIAKR

>member
-1 LIIEENFANI
+1 M
-11 SFGPFPL
+11 
-18 NSPFWKK
+18 
-25 VEHKNIDNLFYEP
+25 NLVSRE
-38 RIEIL
+38 L

-52 DYIDLDAL
+52 DYIDLNEL
-60 ESSLVDTEPFQRLRW
+60 ESSLVDTQPYQRLRW

-103 AKQMASQSE
+103 AKQMASQSG
-112 VPKDEINLVS
+112 VSKDEIHLLS
-122 IAGLL
+122 IAGLV

-149 EVTQDIIKS
+149 AVTHDIIRDS
-158 SKISDIFNDEGIDSS
+158 EISDIFHNEGINAK
-173 EVCSLIKG
+173 EICNLIRG
-181 NHKYGSLIS
+181 DHKYGSLIS
-190 GDIDGDRLDYLIRD
+190 GDIDGDRLDYLMRD

-209 VKTGVDTGRLVTKM
+209 VKTGVDTGRLITKM
-223 SFVEN
+223 SILDN

-235 SLPVVETFLTS
+235 GLPVVETFLTS

-274 IDKDSFSYDSFVS
+274 IANDCFSYESFVS

-296 LNLSGGL
+296 LDSAGDL
-303 SKKLVNDFEKRRI
+303 SKKLVNDFENRRI

-326 KTEEMGISK
+326 ETEEMGISK
-335 SDVEDL
+335 SDVETL
-341 ESSIAEKLDIKPS
+341 ESSIAEKLDIETS
-354 EIFMDLPPLK
+354 EIFMDLPPFK
-364 VVPTMKV
+364 VVPEMKV

-405 YAPPEKSKQ
+405 YAPPKISIQ
-414 ALEVANR
+414 ASEVAKR